1 MKSTDILNKGWNKG
15 WAVWF
20 TGLPGSGKSK
30 ISKLVYKKL
39 ADEGI
44 ICKRIELDTIRKK
57 YVVRPEYTD
66 SERDFVYNKLI
77 EFAEENVRNG
87 INIIIDATAHKRS
100 YRENARKKIERFV
113 EVMIK
118 CPLSVCIERES
129 KRKNGHIVSQI
140 YLRALERQHK
150 GSRFEDLGKVIGVDI
165 PYEENPFAEVIID
178 NSKDTAVQNAMVVK
192 NALAKY
198 LEL

>member
-129 KRKNGHIVSQI
+129 KRKNGHIVSQM

-165 PYEENPFAEVIID
+165 PYEENPLAEVIID
-178 NSKDTAVQNAMVVK
+178 NSKDTAAQNAMVVK

>member
-1 MKSTDILNKGWNKG
+1 MKSTDTSNKAQG

>member
-30 ISKLVYKKL
+30 ISKLVYDNL

-77 EFAEENVRNG
+77 DLAEENVRNG

-129 KRKNGHIVSQI
+129 KRKNGHIVSQM
-140 YLRALERQHK
+140 YLRALERKQK
-150 GSRFEDLGKVIGVDI
+150 GSKFEDLGKVIGVDI

-192 NALAKY
+192 KALAKY

>member
-1 MKSTDILNKGWNKG
+1 MKSTDISNKC

-30 ISKLVYKKL
+30 ISKLVHDNL

-57 YVVRPEYTD
+57 YVTRPEYTNR
-66 SERDFVYNKLI
+66 ERDFVYNKLI
-77 EFAEENVRNG
+77 DLAAENVQNG

-100 YRENARKKIERFV
+100 YRENARKKIERFM

-118 CPLSVCIERES
+118 CPISLCIERES
-129 KRKNGHIVSQI
+129 KRKNGHIVSQM
-140 YLRALERQHK
+140 YLRAIERKQK
-150 GSRFEDLGKVIGVDI
+150 GSTFEGLGKVIGVDI
-165 PYEENPFAEVIID
+165 PYEENPLAEVIID
-178 NSKDTAVQNAMVVK
+178 NSKDTAAEKNAMAVK
-192 NALAKY
+192 KAMAKY
-198 LEL
+198 LKL

>member
-1 MKSTDILNKGWNKG
+1 MKSTDTSNKAQGWT
-15 WAVWF
+15 VWF

-30 ISKLVYKKL
+30 ISKIVYDKL

-57 YVVRPEYTD
+57 YVARPEYTD

-77 EFAEENVRNG
+77 DFAKENVRNG

-129 KRKNGHIVSQI
+129 KRKNGHIVSQM
-140 YLRALERQHK
+140 YLRALERKQK
-150 GSRFEDLGKVIGVDI
+150 GSKFEDLGKVIGVDI
-165 PYEENPFAEVIID
+165 PYEKNPLAEVIID
-178 NSKDTAVQNAMVVK
+178 NSKDTAAQNAMTVK
-192 NALAKY
+192 QALVKY
-198 LEL
+198 FKL